1 MIFYSIT
8 DFSSCTPDD
17 FFYLTHK
24 NTTYA
29 VFFKYLCNYFNRNVR
44 IVRYRLLCH
53 FLHALWDLWAFLQKI
68 FRTYKSAIYKIGIFL
83 KVSELHLI
91 FLYFRWKQKLL
102 RGIARSVSIK
112 YDFQRNNFITYTR
125 KNNNNDLKTSW
136 ICFLER

>member
-8 DFSSCTPDD
+8 DFNPCKPDD

-29 VFFKYLCNYFNRNVR
+29 VFLNTFVNVR
-44 IVRYRLLCH
+44 IVRYRLLCP

-102 RGIARSVSIK
+102 SGIARSVSIK